1 MSADATKKFIEVFG
15 KKYPEKVEQ
24 LKANID
30 SN

>member
-15 KKYPEKVEQ
+15 KEHPEKVEQ